1 MCVCARVAPFCTT
14 HKAAPALVV
23 PASRFASPLE
33 VQTLFQHAGLVDIC
47 NGKAEPG
54 NADPAALLLQQLGGW
69 QFADSPYPGAGARR
83 VSRVTHMWIAAGFT
97 DDPATYPIAA
107 GPYTS
112 QVRGSGGR
120 RSRSGHA

>member
-33 VQTLFQHAGLVDIC
+33 VQTLFQHAGLVDIF

-69 QFADSPYPGAGARR
+69 QFADSPYPGAGSLTTQRR
-83 VSRVTHMWIAAGFT
+83 TQSRQGRTQVKYVAAV
-97 DDPATYPIAA
+97 D
-107 GPYTS
+107 
-112 QVRGSGGR
+112 GGVGVGTR
-120 RSRSGHA
+120 DACVCPF